1 VLYHIL
7 QPLAWIPL
15 RWLHAVGAVLG
26 WVVYLG
32 SRRYAARLD
41 ANLRQS
47 GLFGTESEFRTL
59 RSRTIAESG
68 KATVEAIAVW
78 LSSDARLNALIRH
91 VTNAH
96 LIASARAARR
106 GVLILTPHLGCF
118 ELVGFYCGQRMPMAV
133 LYRPPRLQWLEPLM
147 NRGRQRGGIE
157 LAATDLAG
165 VRRLL
170 KALKRGDAVGMLPD
184 QAPRFGEGTWA
195 DFFGRPAY
203 TMTLCTRLISATACV
218 PFMLF
223 AERLP
228 KGRGFDIHIE
238 PLGEHVRTEAQ
249 LNKAVE
255 DVIRSKP
262 EQYFWGY
269 DRYKIP
275 RGAAPPGRAEGH
287 VPSSNRVRA

>member
-1 VLYHIL
+1 MLYHIL
-7 QPLAWIPL
+7 RPLAWIPL

-47 GLFGTESEFRTL
+47 GLFGTEPEFSAL

-78 LSSDARLNALIRH
+78 LSSDARLNALIRR

-96 LIASARAARR
+96 LIESARAARR

-118 ELVGFYCGQRMPMAV
+118 ELAGFYCGQRMPMAV
-133 LYRPPRLQWLEPLM
+133 LYRPPRLKWLEPLM

-203 TMTLCTRLISATACV
+203 TMTLCTRLISTTACV
-218 PFMLF
+218 PLMLF

-238 PLGEHVRTEAQ
+238 SLGDNVRTEAQ

-275 RGAAPPGRAEGH
+275 RGVAPPGRANGH
-287 VPSSNRVRA
+287 VPSSDRVRA